1 MSKRLYVAYGS
12 NLNIRQMQ
20 HRCPTAKLYGTGIV
34 SDYELQFKGQ
44 PNCAFATIAPKE
56 GAEVPVAVWEIQP
69 QDERSLDRYE
79 GYPSH
84 YFKQNVPVQLDGEEI
99 NAMVYIMNLKMGFGL
114 PSPYYYQTVYD
125 GYNDCGLDNPTKSDG
140 NNLLHLVNK
149 YMNLHK
155 ATPGDVAYK
164 PKSEKYAKIISKTLI
179 YGDGDASAYGQNAFF
194 YDSAEG
200 LLTSVILLIAE
211 FAEPKERISYRYSS

>member
-56 GAEVPVAVWEIQP
+56 GSEVPVAVWEIQP

-84 YFKQNVPVQLDGEEI
+84 YFKQNIPVQLDGEEVD
-99 NAMVYIMNLKMGFGL
+99 AMVYIMNLKMKFGL
-114 PSPYYYQTVYD
+114 PSPYYYQTVLE
-125 GYNDCGLDNPTKSDG
+125 GYHDCGLDTEVLDQAVRNSTQNFYKDYSQKSQQQTLFD
-140 NNLLHLVNK
+140 LHE
-149 YMNLHK
+149 
-155 ATPGDVAYK
+155 
-164 PKSEKYAKIISKTLI
+164 SEYEDEDFNGEEEDLADEEAELDES
-179 YGDGDASAYGQNAFF
+179 DPF
-194 YDSAEG
+194 YFSEG
-200 LLTSVILLIAE
+200 MHW
-211 FAEPKERISYRYSS
+211 